1 MTSRATRFPSAETL
15 AAELPRDFVLGVATS
30 AFQIEGASREG
41 GRGESIWDAF
51 TRQAGRVR
59 GGATADVAA
68 DHIHRLDEDI
78 DLVRDLGV
86 DSYRFSISWPRVQP
100 GGTGRLN
107 QQGVAFYDR
116 LLDRLLAEGISPMA
130 TLFHWDTPLELEGG
144 WRSRDTARRLGEL
157 AFLLGERFGDRV
169 DRWVT
174 VNEPATVMLDGYA
187 LGVHAP
193 GETLLFDALPV
204 AHNLLLG
211 HGYAV
216 EGLRGADVK
225 GLVGITNVH
234 TPTTPATSSDE
245 DTAFSWLFDVLHNR
259 VFADSVLLG
268 HYPAPLDDFRAVL
281 KPLVEVDSRD
291 LALISQPLDFYG
303 VNYFFPTRIAAG
315 PARAVSSDGDPAAST
330 SLPFHRAP
338 WPEFAST
345 GSGRPVAP
353 EFLETTLAELAERY
367 GSSLPPVI
375 VTAQG
380 ASFPDS
386 LLLDERTGERVVGD
400 PRRIDHIARHLESA
414 LRSTAPGGVA
424 ASVDLAGYFVWTLL
438 DDFEWAAGYSQ
449 RFGLVHVDFATQ
461 ERTPKDSFRWMQALA
476 GDRRR

>member
-1 MTSRATRFPSAETL
+1 MTSRATRFSSAETL

-41 GRGESIWDAF
+41 GRGESTWDVF
-51 TRQAGRVR
+51 THQPGRIR
-59 GGATADVAA
+59 GGATADVAT

-100 GGTGRLN
+100 GGSGRLN
-107 QQGVAFYDR
+107 EQGIAFYDR
-116 LLDRLLAEGISPMA
+116 LLDRLLAEGVSPMA
-130 TLFHWDTPLELEGG
+130 TLFHWDTPLELAGG

-174 VNEPATVMLDGYA
+174 VNEPATVMLEGHA
-187 LGVHAP
+187 RGVHAP
-193 GETLLFDALPV
+193 GETLLFGALPV
-204 AHNLLLG
+204 AHNLLLA

-216 EGLRGADVK
+216 EGLRGAGVK
-225 GLVGITNVH
+225 GHVGIANVH
-234 TPTTPATSSDE
+234 TPSTPATSSDE
-245 DTAFSWLFDVLHNR
+245 DTAVAWLFDVVHNR

-268 HYPAPLDDFRAVL
+268 HYPEPRDDFRAVL
-281 KPLVEVDSRD
+281 KPLLEVESRD
-291 LALISQPLDFYG
+291 LALISQPIDFYG
-303 VNYFFPTRIAAG
+303 LNYRFPTRISAG
-315 PARAVSSDGDPAAST
+315 ASGAST
-330 SLPFHRAP
+330 SLPFHSEP
-338 WPEFAST
+338 WPEFPTT
-345 GSGRPVAP
+345 GYGWPIAP
-353 EFLETTLAELAERY
+353 EFLETTLAELGQRY

-375 VTAQG
+375 ITEGG
-380 ASFPDS
+380 ASFPES
-386 LLLDERTGERVVGD
+386 LVLDESTGERVVAD
-400 PRRIDHIARHLESA
+400 PRRIDYLARHLEAA

-424 ASVDLAGYFVWTLL
+424 ASVDLRGYFVWTLL

-449 RFGLVHVDFATQ
+449 RFGLVNVDFRTQ